1 MKLNFIMSLINDNS
15 YYIINFYLLSV
26 SYKIFVISMTLIILN
41 KKYWTHLQT
50 FVGGAYNT
58 MHFPGGSDG
67 KESACSVRD
76 LRSIPALGRSSGEG
90 NGCPLQY
97 SGQENSMDC
106 IVHGVAKSWIY
117 NPSYLHFILFMNSI
131 FGVINLN
138 RNVI

>member
-1 MKLNFIMSLINDNS
+1 MPQLVKNE
-15 YYIINFYLLSV
+15 V
-26 SYKIFVISMTLIILN
+26 P
-41 KKYWTHLQT
+41 
-50 FVGGAYNT
+50 T
-58 MHFPGGSDG
+58 MW
-67 KESACSVRD
+67 ETWVRF
-76 LRSIPALGRSSGEG
+76 LGWEDSPEKG
-90 NGCPLQY
+90 NGNLLQY